1 MPAVWG
7 QMVRITAD
15 GCASALSEYGNPD
28 TIVSTLYT
36 GATAAV
42 YNSERFVHSGK
53 YTYAYQLSN
62 GSYVLAKDVELLD
75 VNTPVP
81 TLTGGEVSYDALT
94 RCTAITYPGQGN
106 QRRPDEACEKQ
117 RRLSALQLRTEL
129 GKQAQQHQGEGIGGV
144 AGGKALELLRRHAG
158 GHQRVPQVR
167 ARLPPGQ
174 KTGPLI
180 HGHKPHPGPSPGD
193 LDQIHHQDVGKNHQQ
208 EYRRRTWLTV
218 N

>member
-1 MPAVWG
+1 
-7 QMVRITAD
+7 MVRITAD

-94 RCTAITYPGQGN
+94 RCTAITYQGGTPAITHEWEDN
-106 QRRPDEACEKQ
+106 TLTLTFLNNNNSD
-117 RRLSALQLRTEL
+117 
-129 GKQAQQHQGEGIGGV
+129 I
-144 AGGKALELLRRHAG
+144 AGRIFLFADKH
-158 GHQRVPQVR
+158 
-167 ARLPPGQ
+167 
-174 KTGPLI
+174 
-180 HGHKPHPGPSPGD
+180 S
-193 LDQIHHQDVGKNHQQ
+193 
-208 EYRRRTWLTV
+208 
-218 N
+218 